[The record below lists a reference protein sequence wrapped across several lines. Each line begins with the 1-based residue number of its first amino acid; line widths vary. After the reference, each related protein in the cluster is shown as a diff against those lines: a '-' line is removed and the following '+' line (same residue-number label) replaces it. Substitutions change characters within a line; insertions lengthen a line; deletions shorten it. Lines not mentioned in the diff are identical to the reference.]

1 MLSIKSLK
9 FRNRLLVSVLLVF
22 LPLIIA
28 GGTFTYYQMK
38 QMLETS
44 IEKELHQTT
53 LSLFSLIETTAAIAI
68 RNRLGAIAEKNF
80 DLTEYYYS
88 KHRSGLMTRQEAID
102 TLEEIFSN
110 QSIGISGYVY
120 CLNSNGD
127 VVIHPDHRVKGSNV
141 SNYGFVRQQL
151 KIKDGYLE
159 YDWQNPG
166 EPRERPKALYM
177 VYYKPLDWIISVSA
191 YRNEFS
197 HLVNIDDF
205 KDTVLS
211 FKSGDSGYAYILDK
225 KGTALIHPA
234 LEGVSLLN
242 KKDQST
248 EFLYEMLN
256 HEFGKLTYFWKN
268 PEETESR
275 EKQVIFKHM
284 PRFNWII
291 GSTSYMDEVYAPLKS
306 FKQFLGILI
315 LLMALAGVFLALL
328 VSRWI
333 TRPLDKLVNH
343 LKMGAKGDFSVRMA
357 HDTADELG
365 QLADHFN
372 TFMLKLESQIQQNAT
387 ARAALVESELKLRG
401 LFDQSFQY
409 SGILSGD
416 GTLEKINRSALEMGG
431 LTEEQVLSKPI
442 WETPWWPPEAAAQ
455 LKEQFFEAMKG
466 TLVRFETI
474 NESHNSEIR
483 NVDISIKPVKN
494 ENGIIEFLILE
505 GRDITDLKLAEV
517 QQRKMAIQLQKA
529 QKMEAIGTLAGGIAH
544 DFNNILSSIFGYTQL
559 AQMNLATTPEKAKTH
574 LDQVL
579 KGAQRAAE
587 LIQQIL
593 TFSRQT
599 KYRKNPLK
607 IHLIVKEALKLMRS
621 TIPTTIDIQAHIHC
635 DALVM
640 ADPTQMHQVIMN
652 LCTNAYHA
660 MTPGGGIMTL
670 ILENRYIDRKTAQDL
685 SVSPGDYMKLTV
697 RDTGHGMDEDTLS
710 KAFDPYFTTKA
721 AGKGTGF
728 GLALVQAI
736 VSEHQG
742 AVHAVSQPGEG
753 TQFNVY
759 LPLIEAIQESENE
772 EPSGHMAGGN
782 ETIMVVDDEED
793 IRLLMKELLEN
804 MGYSVIT
811 CEDGV
816 QALSIFQQSS
826 CAVDLV
832 ITDMTMPRMAGDAL
846 AAELFYIRKDLPVI
860 LWSGY
865 SEQISESQALKL
877 GIARYMTKPIQN
889 QELLVAI
896 RQILDTKN

>member
-1 MLSIKSLK
+1 MK
-9 FRNRLLVSVLLVF
+9 FRNRLLISVLLVF

-38 QMLETS
+38 KMLETS

-53 LSLFSLIETTAAIAI
+53 QSLFSLIETTASIAI

-88 KHRSGLMTRQEAID
+88 KHRSGLLTRQEAID
-102 TLEEIFSN
+102 TLEEIFLN

-127 VVIHPDHRVKGSNV
+127 VVIHPDHRVRGSNV
-141 SNYGFVRQQL
+141 SDYSFVRQQL
-151 KIKDGYLE
+151 AIKDGYLE
-159 YDWQNPG
+159 YDWKNPG

-225 KGTALIHPA
+225 NGKALIHPA
-234 LEGVSLLN
+234 LEGANLLDQT
-242 KKDQST
+242 DQST
-248 EFLYEMLN
+248 DFLHEMLN
-256 HEFGKLTYFWKN
+256 REYGKLTYFWKN
-268 PEETESR
+268 PEEALSR

-284 PRFNWII
+284 PRFDWII
-291 GSTSYMDEVYAPLKS
+291 GSTSYMDEVFAPLKT
-306 FKQFLGILI
+306 FKQFLGII
-315 LLMALAGVFLALL
+315 VLLMALAGVFLALL

-333 TRPLDKLVNH
+333 TRPLDNLVTH
-343 LKMGAKGDFSVRMA
+343 LKIGAKGDLSVRMP
-357 HDTADELG
+357 HDTSDELG
-365 QLADHFN
+365 QLAGHFN
-372 TFMLKLESQIQQNAT
+372 TFMKKLENQIQENAA
-387 ARAALVESELKLRG
+387 ARAALVDSELKLRG

-409 SGILSGD
+409 SGILSCD
-416 GTLEKINRSALEMGG
+416 GTLEKVNRSALEMGG
-431 LTEEQVLSKPI
+431 LTEEQVLAKPI
-442 WETPWWPPEAAAQ
+442 WETPWWPPEAAAL
-455 LKEQFFEAMKG
+455 LKDQCVEAMKG

-474 NESHNSEIR
+474 NLSHSREIR
-483 NVDISIKPVKN
+483 NVDISIKPVTNQK
-494 ENGIIEFLILE
+494 GSIEFLILE
-505 GRDITDLKLAEV
+505 GRDITDLKQAEA
-517 QQRKMAIQLQKA
+517 QQRKMATQLQKA

-544 DFNNILSSIFGYTQL
+544 DFNNILSGIFGYTQL
-559 AQMNLATTPEKAKTH
+559 AQMSLATTPEKAQTH
-574 LDQVL
+574 LNQVL
-579 KGAQRAAE
+579 KGAQRAAD

-599 KYRKNPLK
+599 KYRKKPLK

-621 TIPTTIDIQAHIHC
+621 TIPTTIDIQAHIRFE
-635 DALVM
+635 ALVL

-660 MTPGGGIMTL
+660 MMPGGGTLTL
-670 ILENRYIDRKTAQDL
+670 ILENRHIDRETAQDL
-685 SVSPGDYMKLTV
+685 CVRAGDYMKLTV
-697 RDTGHGMDEDTLS
+697 KDTGHGMDEDTLT
-710 KAFDPYFTTKA
+710 KVFDPYFTTKA
-721 AGKGTGF
+721 PGKGTGL

-742 AVHAVSQPGEG
+742 VVHVVSQPGEG
-753 TQFNVY
+753 TTFNVY
-759 LPLIEAIQESENE
+759 LPLIEAVREFENKKP
-772 EPSGHMAGGN
+772 PSRVVGGT

-793 IRLLMKELLEN
+793 IRLLIKELLEN
-804 MGYSVIT
+804 MGYSVII

-816 QALSIFQQSS
+816 QALSIFRQSS
-826 CAVDLV
+826 SAVDLV

-846 AAELFYIRKDLPVI
+846 AAELFCIKKDLPVI

-865 SEQISESQALKL
+865 SEQISESRAMRL
-877 GIARYMTKPIQN
+877 GIALYMTKPIQN
-889 QELLVAI
+889 QELLIAI
-896 RQILDTKN
+896 RKILDTRK